1 MWLSVPAL
9 SGEENKY
16 IYRIT
21 IKLDVMERDHQEI
34 SLFEK
39 GGIVLAI
46 PDVPDSEIPLGTG
59 VKLME
64 SAGLD
69 GSVKPALRADEDA
82 IADAIGPDHRIVI
95 SAYIEPGTDG
105 FWSYT
110 YSPED
115 VGAYGYGRTI
125 REVKKSLLD
134 GIEMVKERY
143 GEMDDQK
150 MMPHSIRG
158 DYRVEFDIQ
167 PSLRDYPDDLE
178 IKK

>member
-1 MWLSVPAL
+1 M
-9 SGEENKY
+9 EQEHQ
-16 IYRIT
+16 
-21 IKLDVMERDHQEI
+21 DV

-82 IADAIGPDHRIVI
+82 IGPDHRIVI
-95 SAYIEPGTDG
+95 SAYIEPETDG

-125 REVKKSLLD
+125 REAKNSLLD
-134 GIEMVKERY
+134 GIEIVKERY